1 MHGNRWDA
9 TDKRLAQDIRH
20 AVRRELDPKKRP
32 KRTEHDFER
41 IRSFLEDVVGKING
55 SQLSDWDQSEHIR
68 QSFAS
73 FMNENFNDS
82 GKKFCP
88 VRLNFCS
95 TRNEERKRQK
105 KKEREDMQFAALVEN
120 AKKRRKENP
129 LLVQRD
135 DDLPT
140 FPSTDAAKKRFPD
153 LVKR

>member
-20 AVRRELDPKKRP
+20 AVRRELDPTRRP

-41 IRSFLEDVVGKING
+41 IRTFLEDVVEKIDK
-55 SQLSDWDQSEHIR
+55 SQMSDLDRSEHIR
-68 QSFAS
+68 QSFAG
-73 FMNENFNDS
+73 FMNEHFS
-82 GKKFCP
+82 YPGKKFCP

-105 KKEREDMQFAALVEN
+105 KRELENVQFAALVED

-140 FPSTDAAKKRFPD
+140 FPSTDAAKKRFPE